1 MGFHTA
7 LGTQNHVPTPTIIR
21 FAGGDVRIK
30 NVGTSCETL
39 FAAVRATRVGAS
51 VRIHWYPTILFPHAL
66 KNNVSWLVV
75 ASLLRTVSGS
85 MPFTVSHTQP
95 SLAGGASKRTWASMF
110 SPFVLPDPEP
120 SAQAVGGW

>member
-1 MGFHTA
+1 MGFQAT

-21 FAGGDVRIK
+21 FVGGEVRIN
-30 NVGTSCETL
+30 NVGTSRETF
-39 FAAVRATRVGAS
+39 FAAVWATRGDAS

-85 MPFTVSHTQP
+85 MPLTVSHTHP
-95 SLAGGASKRTWASMF
+95 SSAGGASKRTWASMF
-110 SPFVLPDPEP
+110 SPSVLPDPDP
-120 SAQAVGGW
+120 CAQALGGW